1 MGLFTRRRR
10 QATDTSGLGAS
21 VIALRVGDVDVAPVG
36 TALVIFN
43 AAGYARRAV
52 AGRVAPG
59 EGETVYCVHP
69 GPYSIDLIPFAA
81 APELGLRLR
90 FLIDASDPR
99 VTQQRFDLFLFSE
112 AEAQLSVAAFGK
124 AIESALQS
132 ELNQGSLDLPPCTAL
147 EEWHAFRAGLNQL
160 LYTRFGITVD
170 DCVPVDLGDSRDFAQ
185 MLAARV
191 QRIATDLQ
199 FKADAPGPE
208 IAPSPVAAPSRVAAR
223 AAIRPAVRE
232 ADAKSLRRL
241 FLELPALTSGLR
253 VLALPAGQ
261 ATFQSHQQLM
271 QRLGL
276 IALSVGTMPSLDW
289 AAPDQSVSALEQNR
303 RSADSA
309 RAVLSLDEA
318 WALLARLQLAVPMQL
333 DELFDDADRI
343 VANLEHH
350 LQRRRAAS
358 LVPDVDDS
366 ADEAAAPRKEPS
378 L

>member
-10 QATDTSGLGAS
+10 QATDTSGLGTS
-21 VIALRVGDVDVAPVG
+21 VVALRVGDGDVAPVG
-36 TALVIFN
+36 TAVVIFN
-43 AAGYARRAV
+43 AAGYARRAAV
-52 AGRVAPG
+52 GRIAPG
-59 EGETVYCVHP
+59 ESETAYCIHP
-69 GPYSIDLIPFAA
+69 GPYSIDLAPFAA

-112 AEAQLSVAAFGK
+112 AEAQLSVAAFGE

-208 IAPSPVAAPSRVAAR
+208 IAPSRVAAR

-276 IALSVGTMPSLDW
+276 IALSVGTM
-289 AAPDQSVSALEQNR
+289 
-303 RSADSA
+303 
-309 RAVLSLDEA
+309 
-318 WALLARLQLAVPMQL
+318 
-333 DELFDDADRI
+333 
-343 VANLEHH
+343 
-350 LQRRRAAS
+350 
-358 LVPDVDDS
+358 
-366 ADEAAAPRKEPS
+366 
-378 L
+378 

>member
-132 ELNQGSLDLPPCTAL
+132 ELSQGALDLPPCTTL
-147 EEWHAFRAGLNQL
+147 EEWHVFRAGLNQL
-160 LYTRFGITVD
+160 LYTRFGVTVD
-170 DCVPVDLGDSRDFAQ
+170 DCVPVDLGDQIDY
-185 MLAARV
+185 
-191 QRIATDLQ
+191 
-199 FKADAPGPE
+199 AD
-208 IAPSPVAAPSRVAAR
+208 VLKAR
-223 AAIRPAVRE
+223 AAEAAVHAPPMAARDPA
-232 ADAKSLRRL
+232 ADAEPALHTLSAASPDGASVQRPPATAPSAAAAPVAWQDAYGLRRL
-241 FLELPALTSGLR
+241 FLELPGLSRDLRLLVLPEGSLIFQPHQALL
-253 VLALPAGQ
+253 L
-261 ATFQSHQQLM
+261 
-271 QRLGL
+271 RLGMA
-276 IALSVGTMPSLDW
+276 ALNVNTMPSLAW
-289 AAPDQSVSALEQNR
+289 AAPDQPLAYAEQVR
-303 RSADSA
+303 RAGQTLVA
-309 RAVLSLDEA
+309 IQALDEA
-318 WALLARLQLAVPMQL
+318 WALLARFQRADHAQWPALL
-333 DELFDDADRI
+333 EEADRI
-343 VANLEHH
+343 CANLETG
-350 LQRRRAAS
+350 LAFRRA
-358 LVPDVDDS
+358 PH
-366 ADEAAAPRKEPS
+366 APRTEPS

>member
-69 GPYSIDLIPFAA
+69 GPYSIDLTPFAA

-90 FLIDASDPR
+90 FLIDAADPR

-112 AEAQLSVAAFGK
+112 AEAQLSVAALGA
-124 AIESALQS
+124 AIEAALQA

-170 DCVPVDLGDSRDFAQ
+170 DCVPVDLGDSVDFAR
-185 MLAARV
+185 MLADRAV
-191 QRIATDLQ
+191 RIATEVQ
-199 FKADAPGPE
+199 FKVEPPAPQ
-208 IAPSPVAAPSRVAAR
+208 AAASPVATQ
-223 AAIRPAVRE
+223 AAIQP
-232 ADAKSLRRL
+232 
-241 FLELPALTSGLR
+241 
-253 VLALPAGQ
+253 
-261 ATFQSHQQLM
+261 
-271 QRLGL
+271 
-276 IALSVGTMPSLDW
+276 
-289 AAPDQSVSALEQNR
+289 
-303 RSADSA
+303 
-309 RAVLSLDEA
+309 
-318 WALLARLQLAVPMQL
+318 
-333 DELFDDADRI
+333 
-343 VANLEHH
+343 
-350 LQRRRAAS
+350 
-358 LVPDVDDS
+358 
-366 ADEAAAPRKEPS
+366 
-378 L
+378 

>member
-10 QATDTSGLGAS
+10 QTTDTGGLGTS
-21 VIALRVGDVDVAPVG
+21 VVALRFEDGDVAPVG
-36 TALVIFN
+36 AAAVIFN
-43 AAGYARRAV
+43 AAGYARRAA
-52 AGRVAPG
+52 AGRVAPA

-69 GPYSIDLIPFAA
+69 GPYSIDVTPFAA

-99 VTQQRFDLFLFSE
+99 VAQHRFDLFLFSE
-112 AEAQLSVAAFGK
+112 AEVLLSVAAFGA
-124 AIESALQS
+124 AIEAALQA
-132 ELNQGSLDLPPCTAL
+132 ELNQGSLDLPPCTVL
-147 EEWHAFRAGLNQL
+147 EEWHGFRAGLNQL
-160 LYTRFGITVD
+160 LYTRFGVTVD
-170 DCVPVDLGDSRDFAQ
+170 DCVPVDLGDSVDFAR

-271 QRLGL
+271 Q
-276 IALSVGTMPSLDW
+276 
-289 AAPDQSVSALEQNR
+289 
-303 RSADSA
+303 
-309 RAVLSLDEA
+309 
-318 WALLARLQLAVPMQL
+318 
-333 DELFDDADRI
+333 
-343 VANLEHH
+343 
-350 LQRRRAAS
+350 
-358 LVPDVDDS
+358 
-366 ADEAAAPRKEPS
+366 
-378 L
+378 

>member
-170 DCVPVDLGDSRDFAQ
+170 DCVQ

-199 FKADAPGPE
+199 FKADAPVPE
-208 IAPSPVAAPSRVAAR
+208 IAPSPVAAPSHVAAR

-318 WALLARLQLAVPMQL
+318 WALLARLQMAVPLQL
-333 DELFDDADRI
+333 DEVFDDADRI

-350 LQRRRAAS
+350 LHRRRAAS

>member
-132 ELNQGSLDLPPCTAL
+132 ELSQGSLDLPPCTAL

-160 LYTRFGITVD
+160 LYTRFGVTVD
-170 DCVPVDLGDSRDFAQ
+170 DCVPVDLGDSVDFAQ
-185 MLAARV
+185 MLAARAV
-191 QRIATDLQ
+191 RIAS
-199 FKADAPGPE
+199 DAQLAIE
-208 IAPSPVAAPSRVAAR
+208 APVAASEAASLP
-223 AAIRPAVRE
+223 AAAQATIQPAVRD
-232 ADAKSLRRL
+232 ADVKSLR
-241 FLELPALTSGLR
+241 
-253 VLALPAGQ
+253 
-261 ATFQSHQQLM
+261 
-271 QRLGL
+271 
-276 IALSVGTMPSLDW
+276 
-289 AAPDQSVSALEQNR
+289 
-303 RSADSA
+303 
-309 RAVLSLDEA
+309 
-318 WALLARLQLAVPMQL
+318 
-333 DELFDDADRI
+333 
-343 VANLEHH
+343 
-350 LQRRRAAS
+350 
-358 LVPDVDDS
+358 
-366 ADEAAAPRKEPS
+366 
-378 L
+378 